1 LTQRSLNSSD
11 VRVLDRVT
19 RVRLRTNVVRRIR
32 RRETIQRFVFSLSL
46 VRITQPHASM
56 PNMQS
61 ASSHNKK
68 RIRHQVVYL
77 VRHAEA
83 AHNIMEKQ
91 AIQEAI
97 AKGIH
102 GKEEHEEARR
112 AVLNHESLR
121 DAPLSQEGNLQ
132 VMRKSRSLTMLST
145 LGGSKYSSPTL
156 VLVSPLRRALMTAT
170 KLFPQKQHVPKFVAL
185 EILREK
191 RTGFAADER
200 SSVEILEK
208 EFPHVDFSD
217 LRRNDRP
224 AILAGEDNAAVRARG
239 KAFLEGTFSQLEE
252 ESVALVTHKG
262 WLRELRQTLRSNAL
276 AGDLEVNFD
285 LDDWHQT
292 LYKNAEVRVADF
304 AWEGSKL
311 KSIVSKSVD
320 NAMSSVI
327 ESAFQQISQR
337 GMDDIRQKKFE
348 TMTCIPCIACTTI

>member
-1 LTQRSLNSSD
+1 
-11 VRVLDRVT
+11 
-19 RVRLRTNVVRRIR
+19 
-32 RRETIQRFVFSLSL
+32 
-46 VRITQPHASM
+46 M

-61 ASSHNKK
+61 ASSHHNK
-68 RIRHQVVYL
+68 RTRHQVVYL

-102 GKEEHEEARR
+102 GKKEQEEARR
-112 AVLNHESLR
+112 AVLNNESLR

-132 VMRKSRSLTMLST
+132 VMRKSRSLTMLNA
-145 LGGSKYSSPTL
+145 LGGSKYSPPTL

-170 KLFPQKQHVPKFVAL
+170 KLFPQQHHVPKFVAL

-200 SSVEILEK
+200 SSIEKLEK
-208 EFPHVDFSD
+208 EFPHVDFLD
-217 LRRNDRP
+217 LRRHDRP

-239 KAFLEGTFSQLEE
+239 KAFLEGPFSQLEE
-252 ESVALVTHKG
+252 TSVALVTHKG
-262 WLRELRQTLRSNAL
+262 WLRELRHTLRSNAL

-292 LYKNAEVRVADF
+292 LYTNAEVRVAEF

-327 ESAFQQISQR
+327 ELAVQQISQR

-348 TMTCIPCIACTTI
+348 TMTCIPCTTI